1 VEKLATR
8 RPKSETADSLAALR
22 NGNLSFRIRSG
33 AKCSDTPCMVSN
45 PEAVKRNKLAKFQ
58 ALPKRSIV
66 EIAERTL
73 S

>member
-1 VEKLATR
+1 
-8 RPKSETADSLAALR
+8 
-22 NGNLSFRIRSG
+22 
-33 AKCSDTPCMVSN
+33 MVSN

-73 S
+73 A